1 MVGMISRTLYL
12 FAVFIVLTMAVVGLG
27 VIAFLIT
34 YYGLMAL

>member
-12 FAVFIVLTMAVVGLG
+12 FAVFIVLTMSVVGLG